1 MKRFKVYYI
10 DELVYQSD
18 ILVDAI
24 EVAKSWQRGFA
35 YVDVIDTKTKLKVY
49 SWVY

>member
-18 ILVDAI
+18 ILSDAI
-24 EVAKSWQRGFA
+24 AVAKLWQRGFA
-35 YVDVIDTKTKLKVY
+35 YVDVVDTKYKLKVY